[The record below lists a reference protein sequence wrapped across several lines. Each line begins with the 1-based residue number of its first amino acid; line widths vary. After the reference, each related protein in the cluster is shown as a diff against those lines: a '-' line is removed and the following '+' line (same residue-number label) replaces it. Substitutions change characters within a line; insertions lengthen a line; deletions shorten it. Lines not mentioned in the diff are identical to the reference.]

1 MREATILTAQNC
13 TEKIISSITVFDSSD
28 RGKIEENSNDTMK
41 SYDSEL
47 AITSFANCYDDIE
60 QQYELIKT
68 LKSFG
73 ETGIIVFY
81 VGYILPAIDRRLIDL
96 ANDLDFV
103 IIMMPEGRRELRYS
117 DVIQEVMELIISRR
131 KKRSALRKRY
141 DT

>member
-1 MREATILTAQNC
+1 MNVTIKDIMKLPSMREATILTAQNC

-47 AITSFANCYDDIE
+47 AITSFTNCYDDIE

-73 ETGIIVFY
+73 ETGIIVFLCGLY
-81 VGYILPAIDRRLIDL
+81 FAGD
-96 ANDLDFV
+96 
-103 IIMMPEGRRELRYS
+103 
-117 DVIQEVMELIISRR
+117 
-131 KKRSALRKRY
+131 RSAINRSCQ
-141 DT
+141 